1 MACHKLSCSP
11 FFLLSFPWGE
21 CNEVNQT
28 RKQNTFFSA
37 LSLCVR
43 GCVCV
48 CFGLFCFGLRTW
60 ASVFFYSFPLFSI
73 PVLWIFPH
81 FSAFSRESGDFSLG
95 ECTLWDLRCPL
106 LLQLPCISLFSF
118 KERAFQLSP
127 NTRVL
132 WLMTASLN
140 EWMNECLTKWMVE
153 WMCDWLDGWAEA
165 RKAGSRL

>member
-1 MACHKLSCSP
+1 MKWTKPENKTLFSLH
-11 FFLLSFPWGE
+11 FL
-21 CNEVNQT
+21 
-28 RKQNTFFSA
+28 
-37 LSLCVR
+37 
-43 GCVCV
+43 CVCV
-48 CFGLFCFGLRTW
+48 GVCVCVLDSFVLVSARERAF
-60 ASVFFYSFPLFSI
+60 FFYSFPLFSI

-140 EWMNECLTKWMVE
+140 EWMNKCLTEWMVE